1 MEKGILLEQAL
12 KDAITAVEGLQDGV
26 CPVSEIH
33 SSTGPLVVY
42 DQSEESEHKTLA
54 GDTGL
59 LEAKFQLFVLHS
71 TYMSMRLLAE
81 KVKRA
86 VKGLQGAQLPQLIIE
101 SVTVTLG
108 TPDLL
113 EGKVDLFRRSYNVSI
128 SYQYK
133 EE

>member
-1 MEKGILLEQAL
+1 MENGILLEKAL
-12 KDAITAVEGLQDGV
+12 TDAITAVEGLRDRV
-26 CPVSEIH
+26 CPISDIQK
-33 SSTGPLVVY
+33 STGPLVVY
-42 DQSEESEHKTLA
+42 DQREEKEHQTLG
-54 GDTGL
+54 GDSGL
-59 LEAKFQLFVLHS
+59 LEAQFQVFVLHS
-71 TYMSMRLLAE
+71 TYTSMRLLAE

-86 VKGLQGAQLPQLIIE
+86 VKGLQGAQLLPLIVE

-113 EGKVDLFRRSYNVSI
+113 EAKVELFRRSYNVSI